1 MKMYRIE
8 IWRYHGIVDVYTS
21 NNIKKVLTW
30 YKRIGKIVMTMAVVR
45 FIYTNMTMR
54 FHLKIV
60 MNWDFMIKGKW

>member
-30 YKRIGKIVMTMAVVR
+30 YKK
-45 FIYTNMTMR
+45 
-54 FHLKIV
+54 
-60 MNWDFMIKGKW
+60 NWKDCYDYGGCTFYLYKYDDEIPFEDRYELGFYD